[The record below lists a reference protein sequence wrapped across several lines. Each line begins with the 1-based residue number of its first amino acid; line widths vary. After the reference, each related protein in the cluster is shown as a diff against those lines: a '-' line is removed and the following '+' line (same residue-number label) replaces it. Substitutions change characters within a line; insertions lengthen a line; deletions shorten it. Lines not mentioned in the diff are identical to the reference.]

1 MINNVLNEMIKKYNI
16 NSIQDETNA
25 IKEIVQEI
33 VLCALSRSGFFNEAA
48 FYGGTAL
55 RIFYGLDR
63 FSEDLDF
70 SLLKPDK
77 DFMLDKYF
85 DSIENEMK
93 AYGIDCYI
101 SKKEKVENSNI
112 ETAFVKGESKT
123 YILNFFG
130 EDAILDNSKLLKDI
144 KVKFEVDVNPAKYAN
159 TEVKYK
165 LLPSPH
171 EVRVY
176 DKPSLFAGK
185 IHAILCRNWKSRTKG
200 RDLYDYI
207 FYLSMDTKVNIDN
220 LREKLINSNVLSRT
234 DEFDINILKDMLY
247 KKFDDI
253 DFGNAKD
260 DVRAFIKDTK
270 SLDVWNKEFFKQI
283 TTEKLN

>member
-1 MINNVLNEMIKKYNI
+1 MINNVLNEMIKKYEV
-16 NSIQDETNA
+16 NSLQDETNA
-25 IKEIVQEI
+25 IKEVIQEI
-33 VLCALSRSGFFNEAA
+33 VICALSRAGFFNEAC

-70 SLLKPDK
+70 SLILPNK
-77 DFMLDKYF
+77 DFNLSKYF
-85 DSIENEMK
+85 EAIEKEMN
-93 AYGIDCYI
+93 AYGIECSI
-101 SKKEKVENSNI
+101 SQKEKINDSNI
-112 ETAFVKGESKT
+112 ETAFIKGESKT
-123 YILNFFG
+123 YILKFFG
-130 EDAILDNSKLLKDI
+130 DNAIIDNSKVLKDI
-144 KVKFEVDVNPAKYAN
+144 KVKFEVDVNPAKFAN
-159 TEVKYK
+159 SEIKYK

-176 DKPSLFAGK
+176 DKQSLFAGK

-207 FYLSMDTKVNIDN
+207 FYLSMETEVNIAN
-220 LREKLINSNVLSRT
+220 LKEKLINSGVLKS
-234 DEFDINILKDMLY
+234 DEEFNINILKNMLNQ
-247 KKFDDI
+247 KFDEI
-253 DFGNAKD
+253 NFENAKD

-283 TTEKLN
+283 TEKLC

>member
-253 DFGNAKD
+253 DFENAKD

-270 SLDVWNKEFFKQI
+270 SLEVWNKDFFKQI
-283 TTEKLN
+283 TEELN

>member
-1 MINNVLNEMIKKYNI
+1 MINNVLNEMIKKYEV
-16 NSIQDETNA
+16 NSLQDETNA
-25 IKEIVQEI
+25 IKEVIQEI
-33 VLCALSRSGFFNEAA
+33 VICALSRAGFFNETC

-70 SLLKPDK
+70 SLILPNK
-77 DFMLDKYF
+77 DFNLSKYF
-85 DSIENEMK
+85 EAIEKEMN
-93 AYGIDCYI
+93 AYGIECSI
-101 SKKEKVENSNI
+101 SQKEKINDSNI
-112 ETAFVKGESKT
+112 ETAFIKGESKT
-123 YILNFFG
+123 YILKFFG
-130 EDAILDNSKLLKDI
+130 DNAIIDNSKVLKDI
-144 KVKFEVDVNPAKYAN
+144 KVKFEVDVNPAKFAN
-159 TEVKYK
+159 SEIKYK

-176 DKPSLFAGK
+176 DKQSLFAGK

-207 FYLSMDTKVNIDN
+207 FYLSMETEVNIAN
-220 LREKLINSNVLSRT
+220 LKEKLINSGVLKS
-234 DEFDINILKDMLY
+234 DEEFNINILKNMLNQ
-247 KKFDDI
+247 KFDEI
-253 DFGNAKD
+253 NFENAKD

-283 TTEKLN
+283 TEKLC